1 MSTGTI
7 SAACEW
13 QEAAAETFADLGLAP
28 DIIERIEEIGWE
40 RPTPI
45 QSEVIPH
52 ALGERDLVGL
62 AETGSGKT
70 AAFVLPLLQR
80 LRGGVGV
87 RAVILSPTRE
97 IALQTEAFLRLF
109 RTRYKRSSPGDDRRR
124 ERLAGIE
131 SVCLI
136 GGVRIGPQIAKLRT
150 NPDIVVATPGR
161 LLDHVERRT
170 LSLDDVEE
178 LVIDEADHMLDL
190 GFLPQIQRILARLP
204 ADRRTLMFSATM
216 PEAIERLARRFLHEP
231 VRVDITPVGKTAEG
245 IEHRLYLVEPDEK
258 KRCMLQ
264 LLREV
269 HGSTLVFIRRKTDA
283 EWLSRVLEREGHLVE
298 RIHSDRSQ
306 AHRVGALEGFRK
318 GEHRILVATDIAARG
333 IDVPGIEHIVNFDLP
348 ETVEDYVHRAGRTA
362 RGEAVGTVSSIAS
375 WLDKPIIRQ
384 IERAIGQDLPR
395 CRVEGVEPWV
405 ERHRRTEN
413 RSPLSR
419 NVPLRGGRRRLI

>member
-1 MSTGTI
+1 MSTG
-7 SAACEW
+7 SASPAWEW
-13 QEAAAETFADLGLAP
+13 QEGAAESFADLGLAP
-28 DIIERIEEIGWE
+28 DIIERLEEIGWE

-45 QSEVIPH
+45 QTEVIPH
-52 ALGERDLVGL
+52 ALGERDIVGL

-70 AAFVLPLLQR
+70 AAFVLPLVQR
-80 LRGGVGV
+80 LRGGVGA

-109 RTRYKRSSPGDDRRR
+109 RTRYRRSGADRSR
-124 ERLAGIE
+124 ERLAGLE

-150 NPDIVVATPGR
+150 NPDVVVATPGR

-204 ADRRTLMFSATM
+204 ADRRTTMFSATM

-231 VRVDITPVGKTAEG
+231 VRVDITPVGKTAHG
-245 IEHRLYLVEPDEK
+245 IEHRLYLVEPDDK
-258 KRCMLQ
+258 KRCILQ
-264 LLREV
+264 LLREE
-269 HGSTLVFIRRKTDA
+269 HGSTLVFIRRKVDA
-283 EWLSRVLEREGHLVE
+283 EWLSRVLEKEGHLVE

-306 AHRVGALEGFRK
+306 AHRVDALEGFRR
-318 GEHRILVATDIAARG
+318 GQHRILVATDIAARG
-333 IDVPGIEHIVNFDLP
+333 IDVPGIEHIVNFDVP

-375 WLDKPIIRQ
+375 WLDKPIIRE

-405 ERHRRTEN
+405 ERNRRSEN

-419 NVPLRGGRRRLI
+419 NVPLLRGGRRRLI